1 MGLVVSSARLISF
14 PAHGAIEFLLGL
26 ALMAAPFAV
35 GADPAGIVVGFGLGV
50 LVTGVSLTSIG
61 AGPRGTTTSVTAH
74 QAYDQGLS
82 LGGAGAALVLAIAG
96 QGAVAVSIL
105 VIAAA
110 LFTLS
115 MATRYSAR

>member
-1 MGLVVSSARLISF
+1 MNFAQAVVRAGGTTTTFARDTQVAAQVLQR
-14 PAHGAIEFLLGL
+14 AGASLS
-26 ALMAAPFAV
+26 
-35 GADPAGIVVGFGLGV
+35 GFGLGV